1 MRISLVIPNF
11 NGAATLERA
20 IVSILAQN
28 YPALQLIMADSASTD
43 GSGAIID
50 KYRDRF
56 EVILREKDAGQAD
69 GLNRGFRHANGE
81 IFGWLCADDELMPG
95 SLAEVARIFA
105 ENPEVD
111 VVIGGCERV
120 YADGQRAITKADPA
134 TWNKI
139 GMIDVVE
146 QPSTFW
152 RASLHRRLGE
162 LATGYRLAFDWDWW
176 CRMRD
181 AGAKLATTEN
191 VLSRYHFSAENK
203 SGNAGR
209 IFEEEAF
216 RIVSR
221 YGPLGGGLA
230 YIFRMLY
237 RHFDLKGCYDQPPT
251 CSRLRGYAFMAVLI
265 GLRGLFG
272 KRLIYTYNWHFAS
285 LQERNLPWW

>member
-1 MRISLVIPNF
+1 
-11 NGAATLERA
+11 
-20 IVSILAQN
+20 
-28 YPALQLIMADSASTD
+28 
-43 GSGAIID
+43 
-50 KYRDRF
+50 
-56 EVILREKDAGQAD
+56 
-69 GLNRGFRHANGE
+69 
-81 IFGWLCADDELMPG
+81 
-95 SLAEVARIFA
+95 
-105 ENPEVD
+105 
-111 VVIGGCERV
+111 
-120 YADGQRAITKADPA
+120 
-134 TWNKI
+134 
-139 GMIDVVE
+139 
-146 QPSTFW
+146 
-152 RASLHRRLGE
+152 
-162 LATGYRLAFDWDWW
+162 
-176 CRMRD
+176 
-181 AGAKLATTEN
+181 

-251 CSRLRGYAFMAVLI
+251 CSRFRGYVFMAVWI